1 MQNNNEEKSCQVQ
14 GFSAIRGFYEK
25 CTQTIGNTEI
35 LMLRFL
41 HFCFMKNNIKRYFNY
56 EGAIKIWK

>member
-1 MQNNNEEKSCQVQ
+1 MEKVVQVQ
-14 GFSAIRGFYEK
+14 VSTAIRGFYEK

-41 HFCFMKNNIKRYFNY
+41 HFLI
-56 EGAIKIWK
+56 IL

>member
-1 MQNNNEEKSCQVQ
+1 MKKVVQVQ
-14 GFSAIRGFYEK
+14 VSTGISIFFERLA
-25 CTQTIGNTEI
+25 QTIDNTGF

-41 HFCFMKNNIKRYFNY
+41 HFYFMKNNIKRYFNY